1 MLKSYA
7 GKKILQIVEKTMVDF
22 VSVASSIYHCFFFLA
37 LPLVMS
43 DVDPGLRQPVQDYQ
57 GSTVCG

>member
-7 GKKILQIVEKTMVDF
+7 REKTSQILKTVEEF
-22 VSVASSIYHCFFFLA
+22 VLVASSIYHCFFFLD

-43 DVDPGLRQPVQDYQ
+43 DGDPV
-57 GSTVCG
+57 

>member
-7 GKKILQIVEKTMVDF
+7 REKIIVIMKKTVVEL
-22 VSVASSIYHCFFFLA
+22 VSVESSIYHCLIFLD

-43 DVDPGLRQPVQDYQ
+43 DGILVKL
-57 GSTVCG
+57 